1 MTHPPAGPS
10 TPPPPPGPRA
20 GDNLFALA
28 DSLGFKDLGR
38 RGPSEPPVTPPVV
51 AADSEGRTGGGEDA
65 PGAVPSLPSMPPVP
79 PWVAS
84 RRRLAELGVGPVYHG
99 LPKLR

>member
-10 TPPPPPGPRA
+10 TPPPPPGPRV
-20 GDNLFALA
+20 GDTIFALA
-28 DSLGFKDLGR
+28 ASLGFKDLGH
-38 RGPSEPPVTPPVV
+38 RGPQGEPPVTPPRV
-51 AADSEGRTGGGEDA
+51 AADSEGRAGVRPDS
-65 PGAVPSLPSMPPVP
+65 GAVPSLPPMPPIP

>member
-10 TPPPPPGPRA
+10 TPPPPPGPRV
-20 GDNLFALA
+20 GDTIFALA
-28 DSLGFKDLGR
+28 ASLGFKDLGH
-38 RGPSEPPVTPPVV
+38 RGPSEPPI
-51 AADSEGRTGGGEDA
+51 
-65 PGAVPSLPSMPPVP
+65 P